1 MPNYITAVN
10 QLIVDHTSNLAGAVL
25 YGENINTGS
34 RISGLTKN
42 LRVPQAG
49 RILNVGNGESTHCG
63 VGFGL
68 MMAGMRA
75 VLFVKQLDFMLLG
88 IDHFVS
94 TYNVVRSHPHLD
106 NLGSFTIVTIVCDQ
120 GWQGPQSS
128 FNALGDLCSLARV
141 PGYSIT
147 NGQDTRQVLERQLP
161 SPGFRIIALSQRLFS
176 TEFVEPPLVYAADD
190 SSVFQY
196 TVGED
201 VTIACFNFAFQ
212 QGKVLAEKLAALG
225 MTADLFSI
233 NPVVKSDWTRIVE
246 SIARTKRVVL
256 IDDTKGVRAGCD
268 ALLRRLALQALGH
281 DAIVVTR
288 PADVPLGVCPDSLDI
303 DYEQVIAQLP
313 GRNIGA
319 PMTSTATIVS

>member
-1 MPNYITAVN
+1 MPDYITAVN
-10 QLIVDHTSNLAGAVL
+10 QLIVDHASRMAGAVL
-25 YGENINTGS
+25 YGENIKSGS

-42 LRVPQAG
+42 LRAPQAG
-49 RILNVGNGESTHCG
+49 RILNVGNCESTHCG

-68 MMAGMRA
+68 MMAGVPA
-75 VLFVKQLDFMLLG
+75 ILFVKQLDFMLLG

-106 NLGSFTIVTIVCDQ
+106 DLGSFTIITIVCDQ

-147 NGQDTRQVLERQLP
+147 NAQDTRHVLERQLP

-176 TEFVEPPLVYAADD
+176 TEFLEPPLVYAAHD

-196 TVGED
+196 TAGDD
-201 VTIACFNFAFQ
+201 VTIACFNFAFP
-212 QGKVLAEKLAALG
+212 QGQILSDKLAACG
-225 MTADLFSI
+225 ITADLFSI
-233 NPVVKSDWTRIVE
+233 NAVVNPDWTRIVE
-246 SIARTKRVVL
+246 SVARTKRIVL
-256 IDDTKGVRAGCD
+256 IDDTKGARTGCD
-268 ALLRRLALQALGH
+268 ELLRSLALPVCGH

-288 PADVPLGVCPDSLDI
+288 PADIPLGVCPDSLDI
-303 DYEQVIAQLP
+303 DYERLIAQL
-313 GRNIGA
+313 GRPNIRGRV
-319 PMTSTATIVS
+319 TT